1 MAIYLKYLFSTLVF
15 GLLAAAVQRAFFMP
29 ETDWRFFI
37 IPVVL
42 FTIFGL
48 LLGYMA
54 TLRERLRREHGQQK
68 ALQADHSWM
77 MAMQR
82 SVIEQLNS
90 AESLPLILSE
100 LLQHYARK
108 YPGIAVALLL
118 NDDTDLSLDIGASVG
133 MEAALLEAIT
143 LLNQEERMALQT
155 AALQQL
161 PLDGQVWRLEQH
173 LSQSGLSTCW
183 CMLVGDAR
191 QPLGMLLLGRRG
203 ESLSWEEVEQARIVV
218 QLSLLAIARYRHE
231 AAQELLNDRLSALIE
246 AIPDAI
252 FFKDGAGRW
261 LLTNDAAKRLFHLQ
275 EGNWLGKTDLELA
288 EQRPA
293 FRDAHLACIE
303 DDEKAWQE
311 GGLGLFEERIF
322 DEQGQMHFYE
332 VRKLPLFEENGQRK
346 ALVVIGRD
354 VTEQVQSEHELRIA
368 AITFDSQEGMLVS
381 DASGT
386 ILRANKA
393 FMVQTGYK
401 ATELVGKPVNMLS
414 SGRHDKAFY
423 ELMWR
428 AIGEDGYWQ
437 GEVWNRRKNGE
448 IYPVWLTITAVH
460 DTQSQLSHF
469 VATYSDVTERKEAEK
484 RIRHLAFY
492 DPLTSLPNRR
502 LLQDR
507 LQHALVASHRS
518 NLYGALLF
526 IDLDNFKT
534 LNDTEGHLVGDQ
546 LLIEVAQR
554 LRICIREEDTVAR
567 LGGDEFV
574 ILLEHLHEEAEPAA
588 LQAEQVGM
596 KVFDAINRPFQLRGK
611 EQRTSPSIGVSLFN
625 GEQDSSD
632 ELLKRADMAM
642 YQAKADGRNTIRFFD
657 PSMQEAVEVKA
668 RLEADLRRALE
679 NDELILNYQ
688 IQVHDDGSIH
698 GAEALLRWE
707 HPERGA
713 ISPAEFIP
721 LAEETSLILP
731 IGEWV
736 LQAACKQ
743 LAAWTGTELEGVRVA
758 VNISARQFRQPDFV
772 QDVRAVLQ
780 HYGLDPKRIKLEL
793 TESLVLDDISD
804 TIAKMQEL
812 RDFGCRFSLD
822 DFGTG
827 YSSLAYLRRLP
838 LDELKIDQSFVRD
851 IGIDSNDDAI
861 VRAIIALATSLGL
874 NTVAEGVE
882 NEIQRDFLREN
893 GCFVYQGYLFG
904 RPLAQQAFGEHLG
917 RNH

>member
-1 MAIYLKYLFSTLVF
+1 MATYLKYLFSTLAF
-15 GLLAAAVQRAFFMP
+15 GLLAAGMQRSLFMP

-54 TLRERLRREHGQQK
+54 SLRERLRREHRQQK

-108 YPGIAVALLL
+108 YPGIAAAILL
-118 NDDTDLSLDIGASVG
+118 NDDTSQSLDVGASVG
-133 MEAALLEAIT
+133 MDTDLLEAIT

-161 PLDGQVWRLEQH
+161 PLDGQVWRLEQR

-203 ESLSWEEVEQARIVV
+203 ASLSWEEVEQARIVV
-218 QLSLLAIARYRHE
+218 QLSLLAIARHRHE

-261 LLTNDAAKRLFHLQ
+261 LLTNEAAKQLFHLQ
-275 EGNWLGKTDLELA
+275 GWDWVGKTDLELA

-293 FRDAHLACIE
+293 YRDTHMSCIE

-311 GGLGLFEERIF
+311 GGLGLFEERIV
-322 DEQGQMHFYE
+322 DEQGAMHFYE

-354 VTEQVQSEHELRIA
+354 ITEQVQSEHELRIA

-381 DASGT
+381 DASGI

-393 FMVQTGYK
+393 FMGQTGYK

-423 ELMWR
+423 ELMWK

-448 IYPVWLTITAVH
+448 IYPAWLTITAVH
-460 DTQSQLSHF
+460 DTQSKLSHF

-554 LRICIREEDTVAR
+554 LRLCIREEDTVAR

-574 ILLEHLHEEAEPAA
+574 ILLEHLHEEAEQAA

-596 KVFDAINRPFQLRGK
+596 KVFDAVNRPFQLRGK

-657 PSMQEAVEVKA
+657 PSMQEAVEIKA

-688 IQVHDDGSIH
+688 IQLHDDGSIH
-698 GAEALLRWE
+698 GAEALLRWD

-713 ISPAEFIP
+713 VSPAEFIP

-882 NEIQRDFLREN
+882 NETQRNFLREN

-904 RPLAQQAFGEHLG
+904 RPLAQQAFGEHLSM
-917 RNH
+917 NH